1 MVEHNLMHRKKKL
14 NILYVYHDGLEYIC
28 KKKKINCN
36 FYSNYTPIE
45 FVFNVYENCNINFT
59 CDSK

>member
-1 MVEHNLMHRKKKL
+1 MHRKKKL